1 MCRRGSPLREV
12 IDEYLAG
19 QDALVASGE
28 RAERTVE
35 RYRQHLVGHVTPKL
49 GDVLVQKLT
58 AERLAR
64 FLHEKRV
71 SGLAPWTLRGLVT
84 PLRRALELAVRRRYI
99 AENPL
104 DRLSREELPRG
115 RSKDAP
121 RTLSRREI
129 DALLGHAPDR
139 YRTVIATAVYTGMR
153 IQELLA
159 VQWKFVALDTGVVH
173 VRGQLTRGSRT
184 NPPRIE
190 RLKTRAGMRD
200 VVLLPMLEELLRVH
214 RRDAFAA
221 GRAAPDHYVFET
233 SEGTPLNY
241 RNVATRGLDKAANA
255 AGLNRAG
262 VPKLTFHDLRHT
274 YGSHLVRQG
283 LDPVRVARQMGHARP
298 SITLDI
304 YAHEFEEARGRDDI
318 AVRLVAAFGA

>member
-1 MCRRGSPLREV
+1 M

-35 RYRQHLVGHVTPKL
+35 RYRQHLEGHVAPRL
-49 GDVLVQKLT
+49 GTVPVQKLT
-58 AERLAR
+58 PERLAR
-64 FLHEKRV
+64 FFNDKRKD
-71 SGLAPWTLRGLVT
+71 GLAPWTLRGLLT
-84 PLRRALELAVRRRYI
+84 PLRRTLALAVRRRYI

-121 RTLSRREI
+121 RVLSRDDVERLI
-129 DALLGHAPDR
+129 SHAPDR
-139 YRTVIATAVYTGMR
+139 YRTLIATDAYTGMR

-159 VQWKFVALDTGVVH
+159 VQWRHVNFDTGVIH

-190 RLKTRAGMRD
+190 KLKTRAGARD
-200 VVLLPMLEELLRVH
+200 IVLLPMLADVLRKH
-214 RRDAFAA
+214 RREAFSA
-221 GRAAPDHYVFET
+221 GRAGPDNYVFET
-233 SEGTPLNY
+233 SEGTPFNY
-241 RNVATRGLDKAANA
+241 RNVATRGLDKAASG
-255 AGLNRAG
+255 AGLNRSG
-262 VPKLTFHDLRHT
+262 LPRLSFYDLRHT

-304 YAHEFEEARGRDDI
+304 YSHEFEEARGTDDI
-318 AVRLVAAFGA
+318 AARLTAAFGA